1 MAAEVGL
8 SVLGKIGEL
17 LIEPIQR
24 ELGYLF
30 CFNNNFQ
37 ELQTQ
42 LEKLIAMKN
51 DVQTREDAEMRKRNT
66 LGESVKLW
74 IVNADGIVV
83 EAESLLNEKAKV
95 QKGCFS
101 IKWCPNISLRF
112 SLGRKGKKLSLVIIE
127 LVQAGAQL
135 PQTGHALTMPPINMR
150 DYNGDAR
157 DFNSRGQ
164 IVEDIIEKLRDEK
177 TMLIGI
183 CGMGGIGKTT
193 LAKQVLQKVEI
204 PCLEFLNIL
213 FIPNIETLPI
223 VAPSLSILH
232 IDSCGSLRY
241 VFSEIFLISI
251 SHLENLSITN
261 CKMLKGLIGV
271 SKGVEEESKIS
282 IEFPNLKRL
291 DLASLDKLT
300 SFVMDIN
307 NLDVEEKKSQQKTLF
322 DHDEV
327 KIPCLEI
334 LNILSIPNIETLHI
348 VAPSLNNL
356 YINSCDSL
364 RYVFSESLLISI
376 SHLESLSIKKCK
388 ILKGL
393 IGVSKGVEDESK
405 KSIEFPNLKRLDLAS
420 LDKLTSFVM
429 DINNLDDE
437 EKKSQQKTVF
447 GHDEVKILCLEV
459 LNISS
464 LLNIESLHIMAPSL
478 NKLDI
483 DGCDSLRYVFTE
495 SFLMSISDLEK
506 LSIKKCK
513 MLKGLIGV
521 SKCVEEESKKS
532 IEFSNLKRLD
542 LASLDKLTSFVME
555 INNLDDEEE
564 KLQQRTLFDHDE
576 VSFPCLDVLYI
587 FELPKI
593 NYIVGWKEGRRQ
605 GEGHHHHP
613 DKIFHVL
620 SSLMLYE
627 LSNLIHVYEINQPD
641 LGVLLFQNLT
651 YLRVGGCG
659 KLRYLFSEN
668 IGRVAAK
675 HLDFLEICKCGMMEV
690 VMKNIKEE
698 LIIEDHDDDDDK
710 AGGSNFPLLETLYL
724 GELSG
729 LRSFSEVA
737 YTWALPLLRNLAV
750 YQCPKLEALSPDY
763 LDSPMLDDLQYD
775 IVREK
780 VNVKNTWK
788 GDINAALRHLF
799 IKKETQEKR
808 LDNMNEEDEES
819 ED

>member
-8 SVLGKIGEL
+8 SVLGKIAEL

-24 ELGYLF
+24 ELGYLL

-51 DVQTREDAEMRKRNT
+51 DVQAREDAEIRKRNT

-112 SLGRKGKKLSLVIIE
+112 SLGRKGKKLSLVLIE
-127 LVQAGAQL
+127 LLQSGGEL
-135 PQTGHALTMPPINMR
+135 PHTGHVLTMPPINMH

-157 DFNSRGQ
+157 DFNSRSQ

-223 VAPSLSILH
+223 VAPSLRILH

-241 VFSEIFLISI
+241 VFSEIFLMSI
-251 SHLENLSITN
+251 SHLENLSIKN

-327 KIPCLEI
+327 KI
-334 LNILSIPNIETLHI
+334 
-348 VAPSLNNL
+348 
-356 YINSCDSL
+356 
-364 RYVFSESLLISI
+364 
-376 SHLESLSIKKCK
+376 
-388 ILKGL
+388 
-393 IGVSKGVEDESK
+393 
-405 KSIEFPNLKRLDLAS
+405 
-420 LDKLTSFVM
+420 
-429 DINNLDDE
+429 
-437 EKKSQQKTVF
+437 
-447 GHDEVKILCLEV
+447 LCLEV

-495 SFLMSISDLEK
+495 SFLMSISHLEK

-593 NYIVGWKEGRRQ
+593 NYIVGWKEGGRQ
-605 GEGHHHHP
+605 GEGQHHHA

-620 SSLMLYE
+620 SSLMLYK
-627 LSNLIHVYEINQPD
+627 LRNLIHVYEINQPD